1 MGAYKAVTTH
11 YERRDERHEEQTY
24 PISPLDNHNPALLR
38 RPGRG
43 AKGRAGGHR
52 TS

>member
-24 PISPLDNHNPALLR
+24 PISPLDNHTPAPLR

-43 AKGRAGGHR
+43 AKGRAGQPR

>member
-24 PISPLDNHNPALLR
+24 PVSPLDNHTPAPLR

-43 AKGRAGGHR
+43 AKGRAGQPR

>member
-11 YERRDERHEEQTY
+11 YERRDERHEDQTY
-24 PISPLDNHNPALLR
+24 PVSPLDNHTPLR
-38 RPGRG
+38 RPGAG
-43 AKGRAGGHR
+43 AKSRAGQHR